1 MAAFDP
7 RGIPEL
13 LPKFR
18 QSKQILSPYEEIKTN
33 KKQVKIAP
41 PPPRTGGC
49 HLMAAAPARL

>member
-18 QSKQILSPYEEIKTN
+18 QSKQILPPYEEKKTQ
-33 KKQVKIAP
+33 KYK
-41 PPPRTGGC
+41 
-49 HLMAAAPARL
+49 

>member
-18 QSKQILSPYEEIKTN
+18 QSKQILSPSEE
-33 KKQVKIAP
+33 KKAQKYK
-41 PPPRTGGC
+41 
-49 HLMAAAPARL
+49 